1 MAYRSLFRFK
11 LLVAIYI
18 RDISTITK
26 SSLFV
31 WLATFT
37 RVIMV
42 TTTTVWVRA
51 GATHSPKAALTLVSR
66 GEGIPTVLADVFPS
80 CEKRGTGQRCWEISL
95 TPKNL
100 RSSSSHFRLVVLHSH
115 MLSQPLF
122 RGCFVLTLVT
132 FWLFRSSCIIKWD
145 PTWRILLLLVQKFSP
160 APGVPPERWGAC
172 PLLDQRTFH
181 LLAPG
186 VHGEGKGGADGNG
199 DVEGLTLAGQRLAKV
214 QALGEHGGV
223 NNVHTSHF
231 GFTSELMRY
240 WSCSSTCCS

>member
-51 GATHSPKAALTLVSR
+51 GATHSPKVALTLVSR

-132 FWLFRSSCIIKWD
+132 FWFFRSSCIIKWD
-145 PTWRILLLLVQKFSP
+145 PTWRILLLLVQKISP
-160 APGVPPERWGAC
+160 R
-172 PLLDQRTFH
+172 
-181 LLAPG
+181 LAFLQS
-186 VHGEGKGGADGNG
+186 
-199 DVEGLTLAGQRLAKV
+199 VEGLVLFLTRGPFISLLLVSMEKEKEGPMEMEMLKAWPWLASAWQKSKHLESM
-214 QALGEHGGV
+214 GE
-223 NNVHTSHF
+223 
-231 GFTSELMRY
+231 
-240 WSCSSTCCS
+240 STMSTPAILVLLLN